1 MTEFL
6 SSLILGEHLQKLSV
20 SKIVLILLVNHHST
34 DQNMFLLCLYGCIV
48 DPIELGI
55 SLFGRDINIRDSHF
69 ALLAELRSRSRFSAT
84 IDEMINGSIDP
95 LPLVP
100 ELTLPFSTELAFDI
114 PVSDQIVLT
123 PIMSVESDNLVGND
137 LIFDFDVDI
146 GTFLNNDYVG
156 ENTLTSLLQ
165 NATTFL
171 QEVASIQPELNATGT
186 PSALDGFFDIVNQLN
201 DFSSQLLTY
210 ISMVNEGV
218 SKGSLFYS
226 LSYIY
231 ILLYIYS
238 DT

>member
-20 SKIVLILLVNHHST
+20 SEIVLILLVNHRST

>member
-171 QEVASIQPELNATGT
+171 QEVALIQPELNATGT

>member
-210 ISMVNEGV
+210 IGMVNEGV